1 MQSISLLKKEIKIF
15 YEKDV
20 IQLKIK
26 NSVKSIN
33 PDISIILMCLGL
45 LIACPVRIFQML
57 RNIDPVTGFY
67 KDYESIM
74 ILVLYAVLGAAS
86 VFILLLSFLSARIP
100 AAVAPKGRRIPLALS
115 SFIFAATLFYDA
127 ISTYFVKTESTAT
140 IVQNA
145 KSVSSLHH
153 FHALFAF
160 FACCYFV
167 VFFIS
172 YITGNEYHKK
182 LKILSLA
189 PLVWAVA
196 RVLERITV
204 IISIVRVSELLLELC
219 ALVFMMVFFMSFAR
233 IASDV
238 NCKGSMWSLIS
249 CGMVTSLFI
258 LTYSIPRLM
267 LVVTGNSDS
276 LVSGYPLNFADLGC
290 VIFILFFVITT
301 LRKGYV
307 VEDVERMRRELAVEK
322 EQAEKLN
329 EAVNNVQAMAE
340 AELTADGADVK
351 IAKASDE
358 EIQEE
363 QVTEE

>member
-1 MQSISLLKKEIKIF
+1 M
-15 YEKDV
+15 
-20 IQLKIK
+20 KIK

-33 PDISIILMCLGL
+33 PDISIILMCFGL
-45 LIACPVRIFQML
+45 LVACPVRIFQML

-115 SFIFAATLFYDA
+115 SFIFAATLLYDA
-127 ISTYFVKTESTAT
+127 LSAYFVKAEATAT
-140 IVQNA
+140 IIQNA
-145 KSVSSLHH
+145 KSISSLQH

-160 FACCYFV
+160 LSSCYFV

-189 PLVWAVA
+189 PLVWAVV

-219 ALVFMMVFFMSFAR
+219 AFVFMMVFFMSFAR
-233 IASDV
+233 IVSDV

-249 CGMVTSLFI
+249 CGMITSLFI

-267 LVVTGNSDS
+267 LVVTGNGES
-276 LVSGYPLNFADLGC
+276 LVNGYPLNFADLGC
-290 VIFILFFVITT
+290 VIFILFFVITI
-301 LRKGYV
+301 LRKGYT
-307 VEDVERMRRELAVEK
+307 VEDIERMNRELAAEK

-340 AELTADGADVK
+340 AGLVADGADVK
-351 IAKASDE
+351 IAKTADE

>member
-1 MQSISLLKKEIKIF
+1 M
-15 YEKDV
+15 
-20 IQLKIK
+20 KIK

-45 LIACPVRIFQML
+45 LVACPVRIFQML
-57 RNIDPVTGFY
+57 KNINPETGFY
-67 KDYESIM
+67 NDYESVM
-74 ILVLYAVLGAAS
+74 IIVLYAVLGAATL
-86 VFILLLSFLSARIP
+86 FILLLSFLSSRIP
-100 AAVAPKGRRIPLALS
+100 AAMTPRGRQLPLAFA

-127 ISTYFVKTESTAT
+127 LSTYFVKAEATAT
-140 IVQNA
+140 IIQNA
-145 KSVSSLHH
+145 DSASSLQH
-153 FHALFAF
+153 FRSIFAF
-160 FACCYFV
+160 LASCYFV

-172 YITGNEYHKK
+172 YLSGKEYCKK

-189 PLVWAVA
+189 PMVWSVV

-219 ALVFMMVFFMSFAR
+219 AFVFMMVFFMSFAR
-233 IASDV
+233 VASDV

-249 CGMVTSLFI
+249 CGMITSLFI

-290 VIFILFFVITT
+290 VIFALIFVITA
-301 LRKGYV
+301 LRKGYS
-307 VEDVERMRRELAVEK
+307 VEDVEKMEKALVAEK
-322 EQAEKLN
+322 EQAEKIR

-340 AELTADGADVK
+340 NGIAEDGSDVS
-351 IAKASDE
+351 IAKASDNDAQ
-358 EIQEE
+358 QE
-363 QVTEE
+363 QKTEE

>member
-1 MQSISLLKKEIKIF
+1 M
-15 YEKDV
+15 
-20 IQLKIK
+20 KIK

-45 LIACPVRIFQML
+45 LVACPVRIFQML

-74 ILVLYAVLGAAS
+74 ILVLYAVLGVAA
-86 VFILLLSFLSARIP
+86 VLILLLSFLSARIP
-100 AAVAPKGRRIPLALS
+100 AAVAPKGRHIPLALS

-127 ISTYFVKTESTAT
+127 ISTYFVKTEATAT

-145 KSVSSLHH
+145 QSVSSLQH

-160 FACCYFV
+160 ISCCYFV

-189 PLVWAVA
+189 PLVWAVV

-219 ALVFMMVFFMSFAR
+219 AFVFMMVFFMSFAR

-249 CGMVTSLFI
+249 CGMITSLFI
-258 LTYSIPRLM
+258 LTYAIPRLM
-267 LVVTGNSDS
+267 LVVTGNAES
-276 LVSGYPLNFADLGC
+276 LVNGYPLNFSDLGC

-301 LRKGYV
+301 LRKGYS
-307 VEDVERMRRELAVEK
+307 VEDIERMNRELAAEK
-322 EQAEKLN
+322 EQAARLS

-340 AELTADGADVK
+340 SGLMADGADVK
-351 IAKASDE
+351 ITRTSDDD
-358 EIQEE
+358 IKEE